1 MGTNV
6 TDAALRF
13 LEAIR
18 ETLAVQQ
25 YFEILRAVE
34 AIRKERGATW
44 IGQVHCELALER
56 MARENSHAA

>member
-25 YFEILRAVE
+25 YFEIVRVAE

-44 IGQVHCELALER
+44 IGQVHCALALER
-56 MARENSHAA
+56 LARAVGE